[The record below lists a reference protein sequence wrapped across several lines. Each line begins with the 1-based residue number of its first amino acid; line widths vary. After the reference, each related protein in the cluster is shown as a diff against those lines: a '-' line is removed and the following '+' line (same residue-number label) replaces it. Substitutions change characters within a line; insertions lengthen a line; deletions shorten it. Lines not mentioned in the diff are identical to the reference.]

1 MRFVGLWFEFHLQ
14 AVACWTTVQN
24 PSLNQPRRRPLL
36 MSTGLL
42 LTWFVGFR
50 GLQEGW
56 TSVELIKQPLSVD
69 SLEWPDAVKAAFQE
83 GMQAHAQTA
92 LPLGIAQGLLGLV
105 LVIVAGGSLLSGR
118 LPLRFFLQL
127 LGVSG
132 ALAVLSYWLEAPI
145 RAQVVDALAQTP
157 GLIDSGE
164 LDATMR
170 DSVIRWGF
178 HLGLLLH
185 LGTLVFAMIAVTRP
199 SARQFLAAAAEP
211 RQE

>member
-1 MRFVGLWFEFHLQ
+1 MLTF
-14 AVACWTTVQN
+14 VQN
-24 PSLNQPRRRPLL
+24 PSLNQPRRRPLM

-56 TSVELIKQPLSVD
+56 TSVQLIKQPLSVD
-69 SLEWPDAVKAAFQE
+69 SLAWPDAVKSAFQE

-92 LPLGIAQGLLGLV
+92 LPLGVAQGLLGLV

-127 LGVSG
+127 LGASG
-132 ALAVLSYWLEAPI
+132 VLAVLSYWLEEPI
-145 RAQVVDALAQTP
+145 RTKVIGALVQTP
-157 GLIDSGE
+157 GIVDAGE
-164 LDATMR
+164 LDDAMR

-178 HLGLLLH
+178 HIGLILH
-185 LGTLVFAMIAVTRP
+185 IGTLAFATLAVTRP
-199 SARQFLAAAAEP
+199 AARQFLATPSEP

>member
-1 MRFVGLWFEFHLQ
+1 M
-14 AVACWTTVQN
+14 VAFVQN
-24 PSLNQPRRRPLL
+24 PSLNQPRRRPLM

-56 TSVELIKQPLSVD
+56 TSVQLIKQPLSVD
-69 SLEWPDAVKAAFQE
+69 SLAWPEAVKAAFQE

-118 LPLRFFLQL
+118 LPLKFFLQL
-127 LGVSG
+127 LGASG
-132 ALAVLSYWLEAPI
+132 ALAVLSYWLEEPI
-145 RAQVVDALAQTP
+145 RTKVIGALVQTP
-157 GLIDSGE
+157 GLVDSGE
-164 LDATMR
+164 LDDAMR

-178 HLGLLLH
+178 HLGLILH
-185 LGTLVFAMIAVTRP
+185 LGTLAFATLAVTRP
-199 SARQFLAAAAEP
+199 SAREFLAAATER
-211 RQE
+211 RQG